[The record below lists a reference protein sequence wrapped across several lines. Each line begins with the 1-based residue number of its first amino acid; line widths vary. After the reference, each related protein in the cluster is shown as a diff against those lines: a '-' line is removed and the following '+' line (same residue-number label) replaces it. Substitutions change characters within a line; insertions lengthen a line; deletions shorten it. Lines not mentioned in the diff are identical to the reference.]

1 MDKILQLRKK
11 LDVID
16 DQILGALG
24 ERAKICREI
33 GCLKKDKGLQVRDA
47 TRESQVYQRVKVRAV
62 EFGLDSQQLE
72 AVYREIVNM
81 CSAVQE

>member
-1 MDKILQLRKK
+1 MDKIVQLRKEV
-11 LDVID
+11 DAID
-16 DQILGALG
+16 EQILGALG

-33 GCLKKDKGLQVRDA
+33 GCLKKKERLQVRDS
-47 TRESQVYQRVKVRAV
+47 TRENQVYKHVKARAV